1 MKKGRRGSLKTYVIL
16 ALVAVIIVSL
26 GYFTMQCGEREGLA
40 EGLIT
45 DPYDMMR
52 PSVEIYIK
60 VANNL
65 GYNNTPEL
73 SQALQAL
80 VDKRKDDV
88 LQDLDNA
95 RIFYFKESQNP
106 SKTNEDKI
114 RLTQLVSKIISVRS
128 MLEQEATNVNSLTVQ
143 QTIEQNVN
151 SQLEQPSLGQAVNS
165 EYNNNVLDSSGNIIP
180 TPFNSISNASIS
192 NAARMVFSS
201 LPPMATPMA
210 TPMDTSKILPIDIN
224 FLIKEANALG
234 YKTTPELSL
243 AKFHRKKEKIYKDLY
258 NAQAFYLKEAQKPG
272 KTDKDKIKYGIL
284 VSHIRQVRKNYAP

>member
-106 SKTNEDKI
+106 SKTDEDEI
-114 RLTQLVSKIISVRS
+114 RLTQLVSKIMGVRS
-128 MLEQEATNVNSLTVQ
+128 IIEQET
-143 QTIEQNVN
+143 NVN
-151 SQLEQPSLGQAVNS
+151 SQLEQPSLEQAVNS

-201 LPPMATPMA
+201 LLPMA

-272 KTDKDKIKYGIL
+272 KTDKDKKKYGIL